1 MPFKT
6 CTQLIVIVAF
16 LTLISLLPQI
26 YLWTS
31 RGSQWNG
38 AFANLDMDEYA
49 YSAYLK
55 SLIDNHPR
63 RNDPY
68 TRSDSVETETLFSIQ
83 FLPAYTLAFL
93 ARFFGLSASAVF
105 IILAPVITVAS
116 TLAVFWLLSSVTE
129 DNKLAVVGSL
139 GVLVVGTVVAVNPA
153 SILIGDRGFDFLPF
167 LRRYLPATVFPF
179 IFGLILFTW
188 KALTRHAA
196 WAIVAGFLFVILI
209 FSYFF
214 LWTAAAAW
222 LFGLCGMWIIT
233 HRQKR
238 QGFGVFGIIFG
249 IGLLG
254 FVPYARLIQQRTTST
269 DTTQV
274 LELTHRPDL
283 LRGPEIYALV
293 LLFLMAYQWRRRGLL
308 LSDSRVVFAG
318 SLLLAPLILFN
329 QQLITG
335 RSLQPFHY
343 EHFVANY
350 FVVLAAF
357 ILISVIQSTQSRR
370 LVFYLLAGSLML
382 ATLISIRMIQ
392 LTGRLSYRLDVARG
406 AALHLRMNDQSGMVV
421 GSDLL
426 VMDTLPTVTS
436 NPVLW
441 APHLSAFSGLD
452 PLSQRHRFF
461 QTLYYVGFTEKKFD
475 EALHST
481 LVARAQIFGA
491 QRADPVL
498 AFSVQPISELEIA
511 EAVSEYKNFIASFDR
526 RRATEPTLAYALV
539 HADDDL
545 NNLDRWYQRKE
556 PTKFGDLILY
566 PVTLKQ

>member
-1 MPFKT
+1 MPMPFKT
-6 CTQLIVIVAF
+6 STQLIVIVAF

-68 TRSDSVETETLFSIQ
+68 TRSDSAETETLFSIQ
-83 FLPAYTLAFL
+83 CLPAYTLAFL

-116 TLAVFWLLSSVTE
+116 ALAVFWLLSSVTE

-139 GVLVVGTVVAVNPA
+139 GVLVVGTVVAVNPG
-153 SILIGDRGFDFLPF
+153 SILIGDQGFDFLPF
-167 LRRYLPATVFPF
+167 LRRYLPATAFPF
-179 IFGLILFTW
+179 IFGLLLFTW
-188 KALTRHAA
+188 KALTRQAA

-222 LFGLCGMWIIT
+222 LFGLCLIWT
-233 HRQKR
+233 VTRREKR
-238 QGFGVFGIIFG
+238 RGFSVFGIIFG

-254 FVPYARLIQQRTTST
+254 LVPYAWLIQHRTASIN
-269 DTTQV
+269 TTQV

-293 LLFLMAYQWRRRGLL
+293 LLLLMANQWRRRQLP

-318 SLLLAPLILFN
+318 SLLFAPLILFN

-343 EHFVANY
+343 EHFVSNY

-357 ILISVIQSTQSRR
+357 IVMSVIHITRSRR
-370 LVFYLLAGSLML
+370 FVFYLLAGSMIL

-392 LTGRLSYRLDVARG
+392 LTGRLSDHLDVAR
-406 AALHLRMNDQSGMVV
+406 AAA
-421 GSDLL
+421 
-426 VMDTLPTVTS
+426 TS
-436 NPVLW
+436 P
-441 APHLSAFSGLD
+441 STDRSERFGRGL
-452 PLSQRHRFF
+452 
-461 QTLYYVGFTEKKFD
+461 
-475 EALHST
+475 
-481 LVARAQIFGA
+481 
-491 QRADPVL
+491 
-498 AFSVQPISELEIA
+498 
-511 EAVSEYKNFIASFDR
+511 
-526 RRATEPTLAYALV
+526 
-539 HADDDL
+539 
-545 NNLDRWYQRKE
+545 
-556 PTKFGDLILY
+556 
-566 PVTLKQ
+566 